1 MDADTLFRE
10 GRLSEAIDV
19 LNGVLREDPTDLT
32 SRLFLFELLCFS
44 GSYDRARKQLS
55 AVITADPEAAVATA
69 WYQEALHAEEQ
80 RQEMFKKGELP
91 DEGDSPG
98 PVSGTLNG
106 EPFDD
111 LRDADPRIGPRL
123 EVIVGGRYTW
133 LPMEHLSSLRMEAP
147 TKLRDLFWARGEI
160 KAAETLGGY
169 GGDALFP
176 AMTPLAWQHPDEGVR
191 LGRVT
196 AWIEVESIG
205 EIPVGQKMLL
215 VDGEDFPLLEL
226 RELVIATPGR

>member
-1 MDADTLFRE
+1 MNAETLLRE
-10 GRLSEAIDV
+10 GRLSEAIDA
-19 LNGVLREDPTDLT
+19 LNEVLRQDPTDLR

-44 GSYDRARKQLS
+44 GGYERARKQLS
-55 AVITADPEAAVATA
+55 AAITADPEAAVATV
-69 WYQEALHAEEQ
+69 WYQEALRAEEQ
-80 RQEMFKKGELP
+80 RQDMFKTGELP

-106 EPFDD
+106 DPFED

-133 LPMEHLSSLRMEAP
+133 LPLEHVASLTMEPPA
-147 TKLRDLFWARGEI
+147 KLRDLFWAPGELQ
-160 KAAETLGGY
+160 AGEALGGY

-176 AMTPLAWQHPDEGVR
+176 ALTPLAWQHPDEAVR

-196 AWIEVESIG
+196 EWIELDSG
-205 EIPVGQKMLL
+205 EERPVGQKMLL
-215 VDGEDFPLLEL
+215 VDGEDFPLLEV
-226 RELVIATPGR
+226 RELIINTPDR

>member
-1 MDADTLFRE
+1 MNADTLFRE
-10 GRLSEAIDV
+10 GRLSEAIDA
-19 LNGVLREDPTDLT
+19 LTGALRQDPTDLK

-44 GSYDRARKQLS
+44 GAYERAGKQLG

-69 WYQEALHAEEQ
+69 WYAEALHAEEQ
-80 RQEMFKKGELP
+80 RQSMFKTGELP

-98 PVSGTLNG
+98 SVSGTLNG
-106 EPFDD
+106 EPFSD

-133 LPMEHLSSLRMEAP
+133 LPLEHLAHLKIEPPA
-147 TKLRDLFWARGEI
+147 KLRDLFWARGEL
-160 KAAETLGGY
+160 KAGEALGGY

-176 AMTPLAWQHPDEGVR
+176 ALTPLAWQNPDEAVR

-196 AWIEVESIG
+196 EWIELESG
-205 EIPVGQKMLL
+205 EERPEGQKMLL
-215 VDGEDFPLLEL
+215 VDDGVFPLLEV
-226 RELVIATPGR
+226 RDLVINASDR